1 MRTLTIAL
9 ALGIAALC
17 GGCRSKPKPPM
28 PKLQSAEAKDLT
40 TSEMVMEMEKQ
51 GYHLVFMTDAQIYGW
66 EVWVSALMESNSAC
80 TNPASAKRLGRYDAF
95 FAKYGKRLV
104 IVGEDTRDYQ
114 FKKSFEPHL
123 IVPLSGVRVW
133 EKKP

>member
-9 ALGIAALC
+9 ALGVAVMC
-17 GGCRSKPKPPM
+17 GCRAKPKPPM

-40 TSEMVMEMEKQ
+40 TGMVMEMEKQ
-51 GYHLVFMTDAQIYGW
+51 GYHVVFMTDAQINEW
-66 EVWVSALMESNSAC
+66 EVWAAAHVESNSAC
-80 TNPASAKRLGRYDAF
+80 TSPASSKRLERYDAF

-123 IVPLSGVRVW
+123 IGPTSGVRVW